1 MAQVSMTLNMDA
13 QMKQR
18 IDHFCALSG
27 STEEQTLAD
36 MLHMWE
42 RLVYIPW
49 TEFERK
55 ENARKKMH
63 ALLARQR
70 ERVANGEIEE
80 LSLDDINEEIVK
92 TRAERHAR
100 EARQ

>member
-18 IDHFCALSG
+18 IDQFCAMSG

-49 TEFERK
+49 IEFERK
-55 ENARKKMH
+55 ENARNRMR

-70 ERVANGEIEE
+70 ERVANGEVPE
-80 LSLDDINEEIVK
+80 LSLDDINEEIAK

-100 EARQ
+100 EVQQ